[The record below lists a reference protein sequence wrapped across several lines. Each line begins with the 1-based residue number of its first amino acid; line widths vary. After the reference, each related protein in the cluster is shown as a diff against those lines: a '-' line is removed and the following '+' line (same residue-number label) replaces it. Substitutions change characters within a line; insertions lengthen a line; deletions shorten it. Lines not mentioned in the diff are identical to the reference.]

1 MDNLVDVFC
10 YVSAVGSDLP
20 EHGIWSRDPVLTPG
34 WLQVLVV
41 WDMDSCTAATGLRL
55 SWQWELGAFTLTLT
69 WLNLLSLLR

>member
-1 MDNLVDVFC
+1 M
-10 YVSAVGSDLP
+10 
-20 EHGIWSRDPVLTPG
+20 LTPD